1 MLSAMFERAALDVA
15 SGMEPI
21 VVLEVVRQVLLGLA
35 ADTVTG
41 RDQ

>member
-35 ADTVTG
+35 ADAVTG